1 MTHQPTTRPAQTQRD
16 RRGHDFYPDDQQAAA
31 IPPLYGTE
39 DTPTGD
45 KVLHLHYVAAA
56 CGWWIAEYDPATG
69 TAFGYACLGDPQN
82 AEWGHLDLPE
92 LEQVSVRHGFLIV
105 ERDLDWTPV
114 RAADA
119 ALPGR
124 HAR

>member
-1 MTHQPTTRPAQTQRD
+1 MTEQPTIRPAETQRKW
-16 RRGHDFYPDDQQAAA
+16 RGHDFYPDAGHADA

-39 DTPTGD
+39 DTPAGE

-56 CGWWIAEYDPATG
+56 CDWWIAEYDPATG

-82 AEWGHLDLPE
+82 AEWGYLDLPE
-92 LEQVSVRHGFLIV
+92 LEQVTAASGLLIA
-105 ERDLDWTPV
+105 ERDLHWTPV

-119 ALPGR
+119 HLPGR
-124 HAR
+124 TR